1 MTGKGRRQMPHSVRN
16 KRKTEWI
23 LAGLGFALFLP
34 YFLAFWPGV
43 STPDSIWQLRQAMH
57 LTNYQSQHP
66 FLHTLMIEMCYRIG
80 SSAAGAL
87 HDFTGG
93 RLFTHLSD
101 QTALYEAASA
111 SQTGIAAD
119 RIAGNPAF
127 VNYGVALYSLVSM
140 ALLTAAD
147 MAVLRLLRRNGAP
160 RWALGMLW
168 LFFFAFPFNAV
179 LSITMWKD
187 VPFSA
192 VVMLTMGTLWDHE
205 RNHRVWRRRGHAGFV
220 LLGFLFC
227 TLRSNGIA
235 AWLFFTV
242 VYLLVHRHALRR
254 GRETGRILA
263 DLGLSL
269 LCAALFLG
277 PVQRAAHVEK
287 ADPTEMLSIPL
298 QQVAY
303 TIVRNGVDGG
313 GRISEEELE
322 TLREV
327 VDVEQVPSYY
337 DSGLSDAIKAL
348 VRERQGGEK
357 IMQNPGRWAALYLR
371 IGLRNPDCYA
381 EAYYRQTY
389 GYYVPTAGTKTGY
402 ASEVQDNP
410 VGLYRVYLLPYS
422 AVIGVYNLLNLCS
435 RGYFAV
441 WCNAFTLYVFL
452 GAMLVIG
459 IGGKRKGRRE
469 RKRSGGAAS
478 HSGYSPHPGLVF
490 LLPVGILL
498 TVLLSTPAANDFRY
512 VYPLFL
518 SMPAAVIMALRT
530 NK

>member
-1 MTGKGRRQMPHSVRN
+1 MKCVTG
-16 KRKTEWI
+16 
-23 LAGLGFALFLP
+23 
-34 YFLAFWPGV
+34 
-43 STPDSIWQLRQAMH
+43 
-57 LTNYQSQHP
+57 
-66 FLHTLMIEMCYRIG
+66 
-80 SSAAGAL
+80 SAAAQRGAL

-127 VNYGVALYSLVSM
+127 VNYGVALSSLVSM

-168 LFFFAFPFNAV
+168 LFFFAFPFNVV

-192 VVMLTMGTLWDHE
+192 VVMLTMVTLWDHE
-205 RNHRVWRRRGHAGFV
+205 RNHRVWRRRGRRICFAGLPVLHAPFQRNSRLAVFHGC
-220 LLGFLFC
+220 LSAGASPC
-227 TLRSNGIA
+227 A
-235 AWLFFTV
+235 AK
-242 VYLLVHRHALRR
+242 

-313 GRISEEELE
+313 GRITEEELE

-327 VDVEQVPSYY
+327 VDVDQVPSYY

-348 VRERQGGEK
+348 VRESQGGEK
-357 IMQNPGRWAALYLR
+357 IMQNPGRWAAIYLR

-422 AVIGVYNLLNLCS
+422 AVIGVYNLLNLCG
-435 RGYFAV
+435 RGYS
-441 WCNAFTLYVFL
+441 
-452 GAMLVIG
+452 
-459 IGGKRKGRRE
+459 RR
-469 RKRSGGAAS
+469 
-478 HSGYSPHPGLVF
+478 V
-490 LLPVGILL
+490 V
-498 TVLLSTPAANDFRY
+498 
-512 VYPLFL
+512 
-518 SMPAAVIMALRT
+518 
-530 NK
+530 

>member
-192 VVMLTMGTLWDHE
+192 VVMLTMVTLWDHE

-303 TIVRNGVDGG
+303 TIVRNGVGRSWMWSRFLPIMTAGCRTPSRRLSGSARAERRSCKIRADGPRFICG
-313 GRISEEELE
+313 SGCAIRTAMQRRITGRRMATMS
-322 TLREV
+322 
-327 VDVEQVPSYY
+327 
-337 DSGLSDAIKAL
+337 
-348 VRERQGGEK
+348 RQ
-357 IMQNPGRWAALYLR
+357 QAPRPGMRRKSRIIRWAFTGS
-371 IGLRNPDCYA
+371 IFCH
-381 EAYYRQTY
+381 
-389 GYYVPTAGTKTGY
+389 TAPSS
-402 ASEVQDNP
+402 AS
-410 VGLYRVYLLPYS
+410 
-422 AVIGVYNLLNLCS
+422 ITC
-435 RGYFAV
+435 
-441 WCNAFTLYVFL
+441 
-452 GAMLVIG
+452 
-459 IGGKRKGRRE
+459 
-469 RKRSGGAAS
+469 
-478 HSGYSPHPGLVF
+478 
-490 LLPVGILL
+490 
-498 TVLLSTPAANDFRY
+498 
-512 VYPLFL
+512 
-518 SMPAAVIMALRT
+518 
-530 NK
+530 